1 MTREKFMTLR
11 AGQRIKV
18 LRSSGTNYI
27 VNTICTFDHSDGS
40 GACILMRPTG
50 TLGNWI
56 RFDSIDV
63 ASLSR
68 NSEIR
73 FINEEIKRKEDE
85 ITAAKAKVEWFKLYR
100 DSLDEALVKALK
112 EAGIEDPATHKHLRT
127 KLYKGLKEAGVAT
140 SFDPPIPLAP
150 RLETLGGRTIAASAA
165 PRVVESEAG
174 NADDDYEDLWEDAGD
189 GD

>member
-11 AGQRIKV
+11 TGQKIKV

-27 VNTICTFDHSDGS
+27 ANTICTFDHADGS
-40 GACILMRPTG
+40 GACILMRPNG

-56 RFDSIDV
+56 RFDNIDV
-63 ASLSR
+63 AFSSR

-85 ITAAKAKVEWFKLYR
+85 IAAAKAKVEWFKLYR
-100 DSLDEALVKALK
+100 DNLDEALVKALK

-140 SFDPPIPLAP
+140 SFDPPVPPEP

-165 PRVVESEAG
+165 PRVVESEEG
-174 NADDDYEDLWEDAGD
+174 NAGDDYDELREDEGD
-189 GD
+189 GA